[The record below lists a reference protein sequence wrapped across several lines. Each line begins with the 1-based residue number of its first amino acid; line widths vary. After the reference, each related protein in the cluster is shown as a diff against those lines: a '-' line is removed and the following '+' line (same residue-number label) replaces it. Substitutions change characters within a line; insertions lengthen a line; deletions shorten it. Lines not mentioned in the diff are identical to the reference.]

1 MLKNNNLIV
10 IYGKAGSYK
19 SSIAYTLIDGLNDI
33 ACYINL
39 EDNKH
44 LKFNSKIKVFD
55 KTDYI
60 DKEFVEECVADYNIV
75 LVDSIDKLDHKK
87 EDLLYLK
94 ELAKKWKT
102 TLILISNA
110 DKSDEFKGFADLMI
124 HSKRN

>member
-19 SSIAYTLIDGLNDI
+19 SSIAYTLVKGLNDI

-44 LKFNSKIKVFD
+44 LEFNSKIKVFD
-55 KTDYI
+55 NINII
-60 DKEFVEECVADYNIV
+60 DKDFVEECISDYNIV
-75 LVDSIDKLDHKK
+75 LLDSIDKLEHKK

-94 ELAKKWKT
+94 EVAKKWKT

-110 DKSDEFKGFADLMI
+110 DKADEFKGFADLMI
-124 HSKRN
+124 HSKR